1 MSFAFSEPWLRKTL
15 TVSFVKIYYK
25 EVRSN
30 EVKEKGLETFHKSIS
45 SQVYVIKESIARVL
59 EGLKSIV
66 VYDAY

>member
-1 MSFAFSEPWLRKTL
+1 MASKDVNCFICKNLLQGSE
-15 TVSFVKIYYK
+15 V
-25 EVRSN
+25 N

>member
-1 MSFAFSEPWLRKTL
+1 M
-15 TVSFVKIYYK
+15 
-25 EVRSN
+25 N